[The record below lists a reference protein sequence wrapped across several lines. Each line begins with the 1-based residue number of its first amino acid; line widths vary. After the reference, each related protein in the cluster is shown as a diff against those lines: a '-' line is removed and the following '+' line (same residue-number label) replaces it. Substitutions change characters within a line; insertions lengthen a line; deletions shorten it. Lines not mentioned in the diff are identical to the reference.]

1 MKERNNNMICI
12 ENEGFLEDSED
23 DKDDLISEVLVVLE
37 QHSIFEGLE
46 IFSEECSEV
55 IFDELEEKENLLNE
69 KLWKNIL
76 LSVLMK
82 HIFEPEKKLLILEK

>member
-12 ENEGFLEDSED
+12 ENEVFLEDSED

-55 IFDELEEKENLLNE
+55 IFDELEGKENLLNE